1 MTSLSDGVVLVK
13 LARETVKNHFG
24 SDDLQIKKTKFTK
37 KQGVFVSL
45 YTCPEHKLRG
55 CIGYPYP
62 KLPLG
67 EALQNAAFLSA
78 FEDPRFERLEKEEL
92 DKIVFKVSILTEPKI
107 ITVKKPEEYLK
118 EIEIGKDGLIVEYS
132 SHRGLLLPHVPL
144 ESEPPWGVKMFLQ
157 HTCMKARL
165 LPDMW
170 LNDNI
175 KIYKFQTE
183 IFAEKTPNGEIIQT
197 SH

>member
-45 YTCPEHKLRG
+45 YTYPEHKLRG

-78 FEDPRFERLEKEEL
+78 FEDPRFEPLKKEEL
-92 DKIVFKVSILTEPKI
+92 NKIVFGVSVLTEPELV
-107 ITVKKPEEYLK
+107 TVEKSEEYLEK
-118 EIEIGKDGLIVEYS
+118 IEIGKDGLIVEYT

-144 ESEPPWGVKMFLQ
+144 EPDPPWGVKMFLQ
-157 HTCMKARL
+157 HTCMKAGL
-165 LPDMW
+165 LPDIW
-170 LNDNI
+170 LNDDT

-183 IFAEKTPNGEIIQT
+183 IFTEKTPNGEITQT

>member
-1 MTSLSDGVVLVK
+1 MTSLPDGVVLVK
-13 LARETVKNHFG
+13 LARETVKNHFD
-24 SDDLQIKKTKFTK
+24 SDNSQIKKTKFTK

-45 YTCPEHKLRG
+45 YTHPEHKLRG

-62 KLPLG
+62 KLSLG

-78 FEDPRFERLEKEEL
+78 FEDPRFERLKKEEPN
-92 DKIVFKVSILTEPKI
+92 KIIFEVSILTEPKI
-107 ITVKKPEEYLK
+107 ITVKKPEEYLEK
-118 EIEIGKDGLIVEYS
+118 IEIGKDGLIVKYT

-144 ESEPPWGVKMFLQ
+144 ESDPPWGVKMFLQ
-157 HTCMKARL
+157 HTCMKAGL

-183 IFAEKTPNGEIIQT
+183 VFTEKKPNGEIIQT